1 MRAGESCRA
10 RLVNEIGFVMH
21 PQKQIAEMVVSA
33 LQSAIASG
41 SLPEIGDVVPSV
53 ERPKHAEHGDYSTSV
68 AMALASSMRMAPRSI
83 ATEIVDSI
91 APNVMVQDLSIAGP
105 GFINFTLSDDWLRSQ
120 VEAIRGSGIEFAHL
134 DVGAGQ
140 RVQVEFVSVNP
151 TGPLHIGH
159 VRGAVIG
166 NGLANIL
173 EAAGYD
179 VQREYYVNDAGNQM
193 RIFAESAYVRFL
205 QAAGRDAE
213 LGSES
218 YPGEYVVELGA
229 ELYSELGDAV
239 VDLNTDAAIDA
250 LSGPALDHTLANIR
264 GTLGRM
270 GIEYDEWFSE
280 SSLIDGD
287 DFEESL
293 DLLEERG
300 YVSEREG
307 ALWFLGTKVGLES
320 DSVII
325 RSQDRGPSYFG
336 TDIAYHYN
344 KFLKRGFDR
353 VINVWGADHH
363 GHVARMKAV
372 VDSLSVSPEK
382 LTIIINQIVNFKEGD
397 EMVRFSKREDNFI
410 GADELLDAVGPDACH
425 YIFLE
430 RTPGTHMEFDLELAK
445 SETSDNPVFY
455 VQYAHARLCA
465 VLRAASER
473 GIDFEDGD
481 VSLLTANQELALM
494 RRLNELPDVIAR
506 SAEMLEPH
514 HMPHFAYEVAREL
527 QRFYEACRVIS
538 SDPADAEITKARL
551 ILVDA
556 ARIVLAGTLNI
567 MGMNAPERM

>member
-1 MRAGESCRA
+1 
-10 RLVNEIGFVMH
+10 MH

-33 LQSAIASG
+33 LQSAIASN
-41 SLPEIGDVVPSV
+41 SLPEIGEVAPSV

-68 AMALASSMRMAPRSI
+68 AMALASSMRMAPRAI
-83 ATEIVDSI
+83 ATEIVDSV
-91 APNVMVQDLSIAGP
+91 APTSMVKDVSIAGP
-105 GFINFTLSDDWLRSQ
+105 GFINFKLDDEWLRSQ
-120 VEAIRGSGIEFAHL
+120 IHVIREAGVEFAHL
-134 DVGAGQ
+134 DIGAGQ
-140 RVQVEFVSVNP
+140 SVQVEFVSVNP

-159 VRGAVIG
+159 VRGAAIG

-173 EAAGYD
+173 DAAGYD

-205 QAAGRDAE
+205 QAAGKDAE
-213 LGSES
+213 LGAES

-229 ELYSELGDAV
+229 ELYSELGDPI
-239 VDLNTDAAIDA
+239 VDLDADEAIEA
-250 LSGPALDHTLANIR
+250 ISAPALDRTLANIR
-264 GTLGRM
+264 DTLGRM

-280 SSLIDGD
+280 KSLIEGD

-293 DLLEERG
+293 ELLKERG

-307 ALWFLGTKVGLES
+307 ALWFLGTKIGLES

-325 RSQDRGPSYFG
+325 RSKERGPSYFG

-344 KFLKRGFDR
+344 KFVKRGFDR

-363 GHVARMKAV
+363 GHIARMKAV
-372 VDSLSVSPEK
+372 VDSLGVAPEK
-382 LTIIINQIVNFKEGD
+382 LTIIINQIVNFKKGD
-397 EMVRFSKREDNFI
+397 EMVRFNKRKDNFI
-410 GADELLDAVGPDACH
+410 AADELLDAVGPDACH

-445 SETSDNPVFY
+445 AETSENPVFY

-465 VLRAASER
+465 VLRAAKER
-473 GIDFEDGD
+473 GIQFEDGD
-481 VSLLTANQELALM
+481 VSLLTTAQELALM

-538 SDPADAEITKARL
+538 SDPADVELTKARL
-551 ILVDA
+551 LLVDA
-556 ARIVLAGTLNI
+556 ARIVLARTLNI

>member
-1 MRAGESCRA
+1 
-10 RLVNEIGFVMH
+10 MH

-33 LQSAIASG
+33 LQSAIATN
-41 SLPEIGDVVPSV
+41 SLPEIGEVAPSV

-68 AMALASSMRMAPRSI
+68 AMALASSMRMAPRVI
-83 ATEIVDSI
+83 ATKIVDNV
-91 APNVMVQDLSIAGP
+91 APTAMVDDVSIAGP
-105 GFINFTLSDDWLRSQ
+105 GFINFKLDDEWLRSQ
-120 VEAIRGSGIEFAHL
+120 IHVIREAGVEFAHL

-140 RVQVEFVSVNP
+140 SVQVEFVSVNP

-159 VRGAVIG
+159 VRGAAIG

-173 EAAGYD
+173 DAAGYD
-179 VQREYYVNDAGNQM
+179 VQREYYVNDAGNQI

-205 QAAGRDAE
+205 QAAGKDAE
-213 LGSES
+213 LGAES

-229 ELYSELGDAV
+229 ELYSELGDPVA
-239 VDLNTDAAIDA
+239 DLDADEAMEVISA
-250 LSGPALDHTLANIR
+250 PALDRTLANIR
-264 GTLGRM
+264 STLERM

-280 SSLIDGD
+280 KSLIDGD
-287 DFEESL
+287 DFDDSL
-293 DLLEERG
+293 KLLEERG

-307 ALWFLGTKVGLES
+307 ALWFLGTKIGLES

-325 RSQDRGPSYFG
+325 RSKERGPSYFG

-344 KFLKRGFDR
+344 KFVKRGFDR

-372 VDSLSVSPEK
+372 VDSLGVAPEK
-382 LTIIINQIVNFKEGD
+382 LTIIINQIVNFKKGD
-397 EMVRFSKREDNFI
+397 ETVRFNKRKDNFI
-410 GADELLDAVGPDACH
+410 AADELLDAVGPDACH

-445 SETSDNPVFY
+445 AETSENPVFY

-465 VLRAASER
+465 VLRVASER
-473 GIDFEDGD
+473 SIEFEDGD
-481 VSLLTANQELALM
+481 VSLLTTHQELALM

-551 ILVDA
+551 LLVDA

>member
-1 MRAGESCRA
+1 
-10 RLVNEIGFVMH
+10 MH

-33 LQSAIASG
+33 LQSAIATN
-41 SLPEIGDVVPSV
+41 SLPEIGEVAPSV

-68 AMALASSMRMAPRSI
+68 AMALASSMRMAPRAI
-83 ATEIVDSI
+83 ATEIVDNV
-91 APNVMVQDLSIAGP
+91 APTAMVDDVSIAGP
-105 GFINFTLSDDWLRSQ
+105 GFINFKLDDQWLRSQ
-120 VEAIRGSGIEFAHL
+120 IHVIREAGVEFAHL

-140 RVQVEFVSVNP
+140 SVQVEFVSVNP

-159 VRGAVIG
+159 VRGAAIG

-173 EAAGYD
+173 DAAGYD

-205 QAAGRDAE
+205 QAAGKDAE
-213 LGSES
+213 LGAES

-229 ELYSELGDAV
+229 ELYSELGDPVA
-239 VDLNTDAAIDA
+239 DLDADEAMEAISA
-250 LSGPALDHTLANIR
+250 PALDRTLANIR
-264 GTLGRM
+264 GTLERM

-280 SSLIDGD
+280 KSLIDGD
-287 DFEESL
+287 DFDDSL
-293 DLLEERG
+293 KLLEERG

-307 ALWFLGTKVGLES
+307 ALWFLGTKIGLES

-325 RSQDRGPSYFG
+325 RSKERGPSYFG

-344 KFLKRGFDR
+344 KFVKRGFDR

-372 VDSLSVSPEK
+372 VDSLEVAPEK
-382 LTIIINQIVNFKEGD
+382 LTIIINQIVNFKKGD
-397 EMVRFSKREDNFI
+397 ETVRFNKRKDNFI
-410 GADELLDAVGPDACH
+410 AADELLDAVGPDACH

-445 SETSDNPVFY
+445 AETSENPVFY

-473 GIDFEDGD
+473 GIEFEDGD
-481 VSLLTANQELALM
+481 VALLTTHQELALM

-551 ILVDA
+551 LLVDA

>member
-1 MRAGESCRA
+1 
-10 RLVNEIGFVMH
+10 MH
-21 PQKQIAEMVVSA
+21 PQQQIAEMVVSA
-33 LQSAIASG
+33 LQSAIAAK
-41 SLPEIGDVVPSV
+41 SLPEVGEVTPSV
-53 ERPKHAEHGDYSTSV
+53 ERPRLAEHGDYSTSV
-68 AMALASSMRMAPRSI
+68 AMALASSMRMAPRAI
-83 ATEIVDSI
+83 ATEIVENV
-91 APNVMVQDLSIAGP
+91 APSAMVQDVSIAGP
-105 GFINFTLSDDWLRSQ
+105 GFINFKLDDGWLRSQ
-120 VEAIRGSGIEFAHL
+120 IHVIRQAGAKFANL
-134 DVGAGQ
+134 DVGTGQ
-140 RVQVEFVSVNP
+140 RIQVEFVSVNP

-159 VRGAVIG
+159 VRGAAIG

-173 EAAGYD
+173 DAAGYD

-193 RIFAESAYVRFL
+193 RIFTESAYVRFL
-205 QAAGRDAE
+205 QAAGKDAE
-213 LGSES
+213 LGAES

-239 VDLNTDAAIDA
+239 VDLDDDDAIAVIA
-250 LSGPALDHTLANIR
+250 EPALDRTLANIR

-280 SSLIDGD
+280 QSLIDGD

-293 DLLEERG
+293 ELLKGRG
-300 YVSEREG
+300 YISEREG
-307 ALWFLGTKVGLES
+307 ALWFLGTKMGLES

-325 RSQDRGPSYFG
+325 RSKERGPSYFG

-344 KFLKRGFDR
+344 KFVKRGFDQ

-372 VDSLSVSPEK
+372 VDSLGVAPEK
-382 LTIIINQIVNFKEGD
+382 LTIIINQIVNFKKGD
-397 EMVRFSKREDNFI
+397 ETVRFNKRKDNFI
-410 GADELLDAVGPDACH
+410 AADELLDAVGPDACH

-445 SETSDNPVFY
+445 SETSENPVFY

-473 GIDFEDGD
+473 GIEFEDGD
-481 VSLLTANQELALM
+481 VSLLTTDQELSLM

-538 SDPADAEITKARL
+538 SDPTDAEITKARL
-551 ILVDA
+551 LLVDA
-556 ARIVLAGTLNI
+556 ARIVLARTLNI

>member
-1 MRAGESCRA
+1 
-10 RLVNEIGFVMH
+10 MH
-21 PQKQIAEMVVSA
+21 PQKQIAGMVVSA
-33 LQSAIASG
+33 LDSAIAADA
-41 SLPEIGDVVPSV
+41 LPEIGEVTPTV
-53 ERPKHAEHGDYSTSV
+53 ERPKIAEHGDYSTSI
-68 AMALASSMRMAPRSI
+68 ALALASSMRMAPRDI
-83 ATEIVDSI
+83 ATKI
-91 APNVMVQDLSIAGP
+91 AESVEKSSMVCDVSIAGP
-105 GFINFTLSDDWLRSQ
+105 GFINFRLDDEWLRSQ
-120 VEAIRGSGIEFAHL
+120 VNVIREQGVEFAHS
-134 DVGAGQ
+134 DIGVGQ
-140 RVQVEFVSVNP
+140 KVQVEFVSVNP

-166 NGLANIL
+166 NGIANIL
-173 EAAGYD
+173 DAAGFD

-193 RIFAESAYVRFL
+193 RIFMDSAYVRFM
-205 QAAGRDAE
+205 QAAGKDAE
-213 LGSES
+213 LGVES
-218 YPGEYVVELGA
+218 YPGEFVVDLGA
-229 ELYSELGDAV
+229 ELYAEFGDSVVEMDKGDAIGV
-239 VDLNTDAAIDA
+239 IGKT
-250 LSGPALDHTLANIR
+250 ALDRTLANIH
-264 GTLGRM
+264 GTLAMM

-280 SSLIDGD
+280 RSLIDGD
-287 DFEESL
+287 DFNESL
-293 DLLEERG
+293 ELLRERG
-300 YVSEREG
+300 FISEREG

-325 RSQDRGPSYFG
+325 RSLERGPSYFG

-344 KFLKRGFDR
+344 KFVKRGFDR

-372 VDSLSVSPEK
+372 VDSLGVDPDN

-397 EMVRFSKREDNFI
+397 ETVRFSKRNDNFI
-410 GADELLDAVGPDACH
+410 GADELLEAVGADACH

-445 SETSDNPVFY
+445 AETSENPVFY

-465 VLRAASER
+465 VLRAAKER
-473 GIDFEDGD
+473 GIEFEDGD
-481 VSLLTANQELALM
+481 VGLLTEERELALM

-538 SDPADAEITKARL
+538 SEPADAELTKARL
-551 ILVDA
+551 LLVDA
-556 ARIVLAGTLNI
+556 ARIVLEGTLNI

>member
-1 MRAGESCRA
+1 
-10 RLVNEIGFVMH
+10 MH

-33 LQSAIASG
+33 LQSAIATN
-41 SLPEIGDVVPSV
+41 SLPEIGEVAPSV

-68 AMALASSMRMAPRSI
+68 AMALASSMRMAPRAI
-83 ATEIVDSI
+83 ATEIVDNV
-91 APNVMVQDLSIAGP
+91 APTAMVDDVSIAGP
-105 GFINFTLSDDWLRSQ
+105 GFINFKLDDQWLRSQ
-120 VEAIRGSGIEFAHL
+120 IHVIREAGVEFAHL

-140 RVQVEFVSVNP
+140 SVQVEFVSVNP

-159 VRGAVIG
+159 VRGAAIG

-173 EAAGYD
+173 DAAGYD

-205 QAAGRDAE
+205 QAAGKDAE
-213 LGSES
+213 LGAES

-229 ELYSELGDAV
+229 ELYSELGDPVA
-239 VDLNTDAAIDA
+239 DLDADEAMEAISA
-250 LSGPALDHTLANIR
+250 PALDRTLANIR
-264 GTLGRM
+264 GTLERM

-280 SSLIDGD
+280 KSLIDGD
-287 DFEESL
+287 DFDDSL
-293 DLLEERG
+293 KLLEERG

-307 ALWFLGTKVGLES
+307 ALWFLGTKIGLES

-325 RSQDRGPSYFG
+325 RSKERGPSYFG

-344 KFLKRGFDR
+344 KFVKRGFDR

-372 VDSLSVSPEK
+372 VDSLGVAPEK
-382 LTIIINQIVNFKEGD
+382 LTIIINQIVNFKKGD
-397 EMVRFSKREDNFI
+397 ETVRFNKRKDNFI
-410 GADELLDAVGPDACH
+410 AADELLDAVGPDACH

-445 SETSDNPVFY
+445 AETSENPVFY

-473 GIDFEDGD
+473 GIEFEDGD
-481 VSLLTANQELALM
+481 VALLTTHQELALM

-551 ILVDA
+551 LLVDA

>member
-1 MRAGESCRA
+1 
-10 RLVNEIGFVMH
+10 MH
-21 PQKQIAEMVVSA
+21 PQKEIAEMVVSA
-33 LQSAIASG
+33 LQSAIATN
-41 SLPEIGDVVPSV
+41 SLPEIGDISPSV

-68 AMALASSMRMAPRSI
+68 AMALASSMRMAPRAI
-83 ATEIVDSI
+83 ATEIVDNI
-91 APNVMVQDLSIAGP
+91 APTAMVRDVSIAGP
-105 GFINFTLSDDWLRSQ
+105 GFINFTLDGEWLRSQ
-120 VEAIRGSGIEFAHL
+120 IHVIRESGVCFAHL
-134 DVGAGQ
+134 DVGTGQ

-173 EAAGYD
+173 DAAGYD

-205 QAAGRDAE
+205 QAAGKDAE
-213 LGSES
+213 LGAES
-218 YPGEYVVELGA
+218 YPGEYVIELGA
-229 ELYSELGDAV
+229 ELYSELGESVVAEPGTAIAV
-239 VDLNTDAAIDA
+239 IAEL
-250 LSGPALDHTLANIR
+250 ALDRTLANIR
-264 GTLGRM
+264 GTLSRM

-280 SSLIDGD
+280 KSLIDGD

-293 DLLEERG
+293 KLLLERG

-307 ALWFLGTKVGLES
+307 ALWFLGTKMGLES

-325 RSQDRGPSYFG
+325 RSKERGPSYFG

-344 KFLKRGFDR
+344 KFVKREFDR

-372 VDSLSVSPEK
+372 VDSLGVDPEQ

-397 EMVRFSKREDNFI
+397 DIVRFSKRKDNFI
-410 GADELLDAVGPDACH
+410 AADELLDAVGPDACH

-445 SETSDNPVFY
+445 SETSENPVFY

-481 VSLLTANQELALM
+481 VSLLTMDQELALM

-527 QRFYEACRVIS
+527 QRFYEVCRVIS
-538 SDPADAEITKARL
+538 SDPADGEITKARL
-551 ILVDA
+551 LLVDA
-556 ARIVLAGTLNI
+556 ARIVLAGTLKI

>member
-1 MRAGESCRA
+1 
-10 RLVNEIGFVMH
+10 MH

-33 LQSAIASG
+33 LQSAIAAD
-41 SLPEIGDVVPSV
+41 SLPEVGDVSPPV
-53 ERPKHAEHGDYSTSV
+53 ERPKIAEHGDYSTSV
-68 AMALASSMRMAPRSI
+68 ALALASSMRMAPRAI
-83 ATEIVDSI
+83 ATEIVESVE
-91 APNVMVQDLSIAGP
+91 PSPMVCDVSIAGP
-105 GFINFTLSDDWLRSQ
+105 GFINFKLDDEWLRSQ
-120 VEAIRGSGIEFAHL
+120 IHTIRERGVKFAHL
-134 DVGAGQ
+134 TVGAGQ
-140 RVQVEFVSVNP
+140 KVQVEFVSVNP

-166 NGLANIL
+166 NGIANIL
-173 EAAGYD
+173 DAAGYD

-193 RIFAESAYVRFL
+193 RIFNESVYVRLL
-205 QAAGRDAE
+205 QAAGKDAE
-213 LGSES
+213 LGAES
-218 YPGEYVVELGA
+218 YPGEFVQQLGVELFA
-229 ELYSELGDAV
+229 ELGESVLEADA
-239 VDLNTDAAIDA
+239 TDAIETVRE
-250 LSGPALDHTLANIR
+250 PALERTLGNIR
-264 GTLGRM
+264 ATLGRL

-280 SSLIDGD
+280 RSLIDGD

-293 DLLEERG
+293 ELLRERG
-300 YVSEREG
+300 YVAEREG
-307 ALWFLGTKVGLES
+307 AMWFLGTKMGLES

-325 RSQDRGPSYFG
+325 RSMERGPSYFG

-363 GHVARMKAV
+363 GHVARMGAV
-372 VDSLSVSPEK
+372 IDSLGVDPER

-397 EMVRFSKREDNFI
+397 ELVRFNKRRDNFI
-410 GADELLDAVGPDACH
+410 AADELLDAVGPDACH

-445 SETSDNPVFY
+445 RETSENPVFY

-465 VLRAASER
+465 VLRAAEER
-473 GIDFEDGD
+473 EIEFEDGG
-481 VSLLTANQELALM
+481 VSLLTADEEFRLM

-506 SAEMLEPH
+506 AADTLEPH

-538 SDPADAEITKARL
+538 SDPEDAEMTKARL
-551 ILVDA
+551 LLVDA
-556 ARIVLAGTLNI
+556 ARIVLAGTLGI

>member
-1 MRAGESCRA
+1 
-10 RLVNEIGFVMH
+10 MH

-33 LQSAIASG
+33 LQSAIASN
-41 SLPEIGDVVPSV
+41 SLPEIGEVAPSV
-53 ERPKHAEHGDYSTSV
+53 ERPKHTEHGDYSTSV
-68 AMALASSMRMAPRSI
+68 AMALASSMRMAPRAI
-83 ATEIVDSI
+83 ATEIVDNV
-91 APNVMVQDLSIAGP
+91 APTAMVDDVSIAGP
-105 GFINFTLSDDWLRSQ
+105 GFINFKLDDEWLRSRIH
-120 VEAIRGSGIEFAHL
+120 VIREAGVEFAHL

-140 RVQVEFVSVNP
+140 SVQVEFVSVNP

-159 VRGAVIG
+159 VRGAAIG

-173 EAAGYD
+173 DAAGYD

-205 QAAGRDAE
+205 QAAGKDAE
-213 LGSES
+213 LGAES

-239 VDLNTDAAIDA
+239 ADLDPDEAMEAISA
-250 LSGPALDHTLANIR
+250 PALDRTLANIR
-264 GTLGRM
+264 GTLERM

-280 SSLIDGD
+280 KSLIEGD
-287 DFEESL
+287 DFDDSL
-293 DLLEERG
+293 KLLEERG

-307 ALWFLGTKVGLES
+307 ALWFLGTKIGLES

-325 RSQDRGPSYFG
+325 RSRERGPSYFG

-344 KFLKRGFDR
+344 KFVKRGFDR

-363 GHVARMKAV
+363 GHIARMKAV
-372 VDSLSVSPEK
+372 VDSLGVAPEK
-382 LTIIINQIVNFKEGD
+382 LTIIINQIVNFKKGD
-397 EMVRFSKREDNFI
+397 ETVRFNKRKDNFI
-410 GADELLDAVGPDACH
+410 AADELLDAVGPDACH

-445 SETSDNPVFY
+445 AETSENPVFY

-473 GIDFEDGD
+473 GIEFEDGD
-481 VSLLTANQELALM
+481 VSLLTTHQELALM

-551 ILVDA
+551 LLVDA

>member
-1 MRAGESCRA
+1 
-10 RLVNEIGFVMH
+10 MH

-33 LQSAIASG
+33 LQSAIASN
-41 SLPEIGDVVPSV
+41 SLPEIGEVTPTV

-68 AMALASSMRMAPRSI
+68 AMALASSMRMAPRAI
-83 ATEIVDSI
+83 ATEIVNSV
-91 APNVMVQDLSIAGP
+91 APTAMVEDVSIAGP
-105 GFINFTLSDDWLRSQ
+105 GFINFKLDDEWLRSQ
-120 VEAIRGSGIEFAHL
+120 IHVIRESDISFAHL

-173 EAAGYD
+173 GAAGYD

-205 QAAGRDAE
+205 QAAGKDVE
-213 LGSES
+213 LGAES
-218 YPGEYVVELGA
+218 YPGEYVAELGA
-229 ELYSELGDAV
+229 ELHSELGDSV
-239 VDLNTDAAIDA
+239 VALEPDAAMAVIA
-250 LSGPALDHTLANIR
+250 EPALDRTLANIR
-264 GTLGRM
+264 RTLSRM

-280 SSLIDGD
+280 QSLIDGE
-287 DFEESL
+287 DFKESL
-293 DLLEERG
+293 KLLQERG
-300 YVSEREG
+300 YISEREG
-307 ALWFLGTKVGLES
+307 ALWFLGTKMGLES

-325 RSQDRGPSYFG
+325 RSMERGPSYFG

-344 KFLKRGFDR
+344 KFVKRGFDR

-372 VDSLSVSPEK
+372 VNSLGVDPEK

-397 EMVRFSKREDNFI
+397 ETVRFSKRHGNFI
-410 GADELLDAVGPDACH
+410 AADELLDAVGPDACH

-445 SETSDNPVFY
+445 AETSENPVFY

-473 GIDFEDGD
+473 GIEFEDGE
-481 VSLLTANQELALM
+481 VSLLTTAQELALM

-527 QRFYEACRVIS
+527 QRFYEVCRVIS
-538 SDPADAEITKARL
+538 SDPADAEMTKARL
-551 ILVDA
+551 LLVDA

>member
-1 MRAGESCRA
+1 
-10 RLVNEIGFVMH
+10 MH

-33 LQSAIASG
+33 LQSAIASD
-41 SLPEIGDVVPSV
+41 SLPEIGEVAPSV

-68 AMALASSMRMAPRSI
+68 AMALASSMRMAPRAI
-83 ATEIVDSI
+83 ATEIVDNIPST
-91 APNVMVQDLSIAGP
+91 AMVDDVSIAGP
-105 GFINFTLSDDWLRSQ
+105 GFINFKLDDEWLRSQ
-120 VEAIRGSGIEFAHL
+120 IHVIREAGVEFAHL

-140 RVQVEFVSVNP
+140 SIQVEFVSVNP

-159 VRGAVIG
+159 VRGAAIG

-173 EAAGYD
+173 DAAGYD

-193 RIFAESAYVRFL
+193 RIFAESVYVRFL
-205 QAAGRDAE
+205 QAAGKDAE
-213 LGSES
+213 LGAES

-229 ELYSELGDAV
+229 ELYSELGDPVA
-239 VDLNTDAAIDA
+239 DLDADEAMEAISA
-250 LSGPALDHTLANIR
+250 PALGRTLANIR
-264 GTLGRM
+264 GTLERM

-280 SSLIDGD
+280 KSLIEGD
-287 DFEESL
+287 DFDDSL
-293 DLLEERG
+293 KLLEERG

-307 ALWFLGTKVGLES
+307 ALWFLGTKIGLES

-325 RSQDRGPSYFG
+325 RSKERGPSYFG

-344 KFLKRGFDR
+344 KFVKRGFDR

-372 VDSLSVSPEK
+372 VDSLGVAPEK
-382 LTIIINQIVNFKEGD
+382 LTIIINQIVNFKKGD
-397 EMVRFSKREDNFI
+397 ETVRFNKRKDNFI
-410 GADELLDAVGPDACH
+410 AADELLDAVGPDACH

-445 SETSDNPVFY
+445 AETSENPVFY

-465 VLRAASER
+465 VLRAALER
-473 GIDFEDGD
+473 GIEFEDGD
-481 VSLLTANQELALM
+481 VSLLTTHQELALM

-538 SDPADAEITKARL
+538 SDPVDAEITKARL
-551 ILVDA
+551 LLVDA

>member
-1 MRAGESCRA
+1 
-10 RLVNEIGFVMH
+10 MH
-21 PQKQIAEMVVSA
+21 PQKEIAQIVVSA
-33 LQSAIASG
+33 LQSAIAAED
-41 SLPEIGDVVPSV
+41 LPRVGDVTATV
-53 ERPKHAEHGDYSTSV
+53 ERPKNSDHGDYSTSL
-68 AMALASSMRMAPRSI
+68 ALTLASSMRMAPRDI
-83 ATEIVDSI
+83 ASKI
-91 APNVMVQDLSIAGP
+91 ADAVSPSSLVCDVSIAGP
-105 GFINFTLSDDWLRSQ
+105 GFINFKLDDGWLRSQ
-120 VEAIRGSGIEFAHL
+120 VNVIRESGVEFAHL

-140 RVQVEFVSVNP
+140 KVQVEFVSVNP

-159 VRGAVIG
+159 VRGAAIG
-166 NGLANIL
+166 NGIANIL

-193 RIFAESAYVRFL
+193 RIFSESVYVRFM
-205 QAAGRDAE
+205 QAQGKDME
-213 LGSES
+213 LPAES
-218 YPGEYVVELGA
+218 YPGEFVAELGKD
-229 ELYSELGDAV
+229 LYGEFGN
-239 VDLNTDAAIDA
+239 DLDGMSAHGVMSVIGPQA
-250 LSGPALDHTLANIR
+250 LSKTLENIR
-264 GTLGRM
+264 STLGRM

-280 SSLIDGD
+280 QSLISGD
-287 DFEESL
+287 DFDNSL
-293 DLLEERG
+293 DLLKERG

-307 ALWFLGTKVGLES
+307 ALWFLGTKMGLES

-325 RSQDRGPSYFG
+325 RSEERGPSYFG

-344 KFLKRGFDR
+344 KFVKRGFER

-363 GHVARMKAV
+363 GHIARMKAV
-372 VDSLSVSPEK
+372 VDSLGVDPDN
-382 LTIIINQIVNFKEGD
+382 LTIIINQIVNFKKGD
-397 EMVRFSKREDNFI
+397 ETVRFNKRKDNFI
-410 GADELLDAVGPDACH
+410 AADDLLDAVGPDACH

-445 SETSDNPVFY
+445 KETSENPVFY

-465 VLRAASER
+465 ILRSAAER
-473 GIDFEDGD
+473 KIAFEDGD
-481 VSLLTANQELALM
+481 VSLLTNAHELALM

-538 SDPADAEITKARL
+538 SDPADAELTKARL
-551 ILVDA
+551 LLVDA

>member
-1 MRAGESCRA
+1 
-10 RLVNEIGFVMH
+10 MH

-33 LQSAIASG
+33 LQSAIASN
-41 SLPEIGDVVPSV
+41 SLPEIGDVTPSV

-68 AMALASSMRMAPRSI
+68 AMALASSMRMAPRAI
-83 ATEIVDSI
+83 ATEIVDSV
-91 APNVMVQDLSIAGP
+91 APTSMVKDVSIAGP
-105 GFINFTLSDDWLRSQ
+105 GFINFKLDDEWLRSQ
-120 VEAIRGSGIEFAHL
+120 IHVIRESGIGFAHL
-134 DVGAGQ
+134 DVGSGQ
-140 RVQVEFVSVNP
+140 SVQVEFVSVNP

-166 NGLANIL
+166 NCLANIL
-173 EAAGYD
+173 DSAGYD

-193 RIFAESAYVRFL
+193 RIFAESVYVRYL
-205 QAAGRDAE
+205 QAAGIEAE

-218 YPGEYVVELGA
+218 YPGEYVKGLGA
-229 ELYSELGDAV
+229 ELLSEFGDSLV
-239 VDLNTDAAIDA
+239 ELAAADA
-250 LSGPALDHTLANIR
+250 LERLYQPILERTVASIR
-264 GTLGRM
+264 ATMCRM

-280 SSLIDGD
+280 QSLIDDGD
-287 DFEESL
+287 FDESFAEL
-293 DLLEERG
+293 RERG
-300 YVSEREG
+300 YVAEREG
-307 ALWFLGTKVGLES
+307 ALWFLGTKMGLES
-320 DSVII
+320 DSVIV
-325 RSQDRGPSYFG
+325 RSMDRGHSYFG
-336 TDIAYHYN
+336 SDIAYHYN
-344 KFLKRGFDR
+344 KFAKRKFDR
-353 VINVWGADHH
+353 VVNVLGADHH
-363 GHVARMKAV
+363 GHVDRMMAV
-372 VDSLSVSPEK
+372 VEALGIEPGR

-397 EMVRFSKREDNFI
+397 ETVRFSKRQDNFI
-410 GADELLDAVGPDACH
+410 AADELLDAVGPDACH

-445 SETSDNPVFY
+445 AETSENPVFY

-473 GIDFEDGD
+473 CIDFEDGD
-481 VSLLTANQELALM
+481 VSLLTAHQELALM

-551 ILVDA
+551 LLVDA

>member
-1 MRAGESCRA
+1 
-10 RLVNEIGFVMH
+10 MH
-21 PQKQIAEMVVSA
+21 PQKEIAQIVVSA
-33 LQSAIASG
+33 LQSAIAAED
-41 SLPEIGDVVPSV
+41 LPRVGDVTATV
-53 ERPKHAEHGDYSTSV
+53 ERPKNSDHGDYSTSL
-68 AMALASSMRMAPRSI
+68 ALTLASSMRMAPRDI
-83 ATEIVDSI
+83 ASKI
-91 APNVMVQDLSIAGP
+91 ADAVSPSSLVCDVSIAGP
-105 GFINFTLSDDWLRSQ
+105 GFINFKLDDGWLRSQ
-120 VEAIRGSGIEFAHL
+120 VNVIRESGVEFAHL

-140 RVQVEFVSVNP
+140 KVQVEFVSVNP

-159 VRGAVIG
+159 VRGAAIG
-166 NGLANIL
+166 NGIANIL

-193 RIFAESAYVRFL
+193 RIFSESVYVRFM
-205 QAAGRDAE
+205 QAQGKDME
-213 LGSES
+213 LPAES
-218 YPGEYVVELGA
+218 YPGEFVAELGKD
-229 ELYSELGDAV
+229 LYGEFGN
-239 VDLNTDAAIDA
+239 DLDGMSAHGVMSVIGPQA
-250 LSGPALDHTLANIR
+250 LSKTLENIR
-264 GTLGRM
+264 STLGRM

-280 SSLIDGD
+280 QSLISGD
-287 DFEESL
+287 DFDNSL
-293 DLLEERG
+293 DLLKERG

-307 ALWFLGTKVGLES
+307 ALWFLGTKMGLES

-325 RSQDRGPSYFG
+325 RSEERGPSYFG

-344 KFLKRGFDR
+344 KFVKRGFER

-363 GHVARMKAV
+363 GHIARMKAV
-372 VDSLSVSPEK
+372 VDSLGVDPDN
-382 LTIIINQIVNFKEGD
+382 LTIIINQIVNFKKGD
-397 EMVRFSKREDNFI
+397 ETVRFNKRKDNFI
-410 GADELLDAVGPDACH
+410 AADDLLDAVGPDACH

-445 SETSDNPVFY
+445 KETSENPVFY

-465 VLRAASER
+465 ILRSAAER
-473 GIDFEDGD
+473 EIAFEDGD
-481 VSLLTANQELALM
+481 VSILTNAHELALI

-538 SDPADAEITKARL
+538 SDPADAELTKARL
-551 ILVDA
+551 LLVDA

>member
-1 MRAGESCRA
+1 
-10 RLVNEIGFVMH
+10 MH

-33 LQSAIASG
+33 LQSAIASD
-41 SLPEIGDVVPSV
+41 SLPEIGEVAPSV

-68 AMALASSMRMAPRSI
+68 AMALASSMRMAPRAI
-83 ATEIVDSI
+83 ATEIVDNIPST
-91 APNVMVQDLSIAGP
+91 AMVDDVSIAGP
-105 GFINFTLSDDWLRSQ
+105 GFINFKLDDEWLRSQ
-120 VEAIRGSGIEFAHL
+120 IHVIREAGVEFAHL

-140 RVQVEFVSVNP
+140 SVQVEFVSVNP

-159 VRGAVIG
+159 VRGAAIG

-173 EAAGYD
+173 GAAGYD

-205 QAAGRDAE
+205 QAAGKDAE
-213 LGSES
+213 LGAES

-229 ELYSELGDAV
+229 ELYSELGDPVAG
-239 VDLNTDAAIDA
+239 LDADEAMEAISA
-250 LSGPALDHTLANIR
+250 PALDRTLANIR
-264 GTLGRM
+264 GTLDRM

-280 SSLIDGD
+280 KSLIDGD
-287 DFEESL
+287 DFDDSL
-293 DLLEERG
+293 KLLEERG

-307 ALWFLGTKVGLES
+307 ALWFLGTKIGLES

-325 RSQDRGPSYFG
+325 RSKERGPSYFG

-344 KFLKRGFDR
+344 KFVKRGFDR

-372 VDSLSVSPEK
+372 VDSLGVAPEK
-382 LTIIINQIVNFKEGD
+382 LTIIINQIVNFKKGD
-397 EMVRFSKREDNFI
+397 ETVRFNKRKDNFI
-410 GADELLDAVGPDACH
+410 AADELLDAVGPDACH

-445 SETSDNPVFY
+445 AETSENPVFY

-473 GIDFEDGD
+473 GIEFEDGD
-481 VSLLTANQELALM
+481 VSLLTTHQELALM

-551 ILVDA
+551 LLVDA

>member
-1 MRAGESCRA
+1 
-10 RLVNEIGFVMH
+10 
-21 PQKQIAEMVVSA
+21 MVVSA
-33 LQSAIASG
+33 LQSAIATN
-41 SLPEIGDVVPSV
+41 SLPEIGDISPSV

-68 AMALASSMRMAPRSI
+68 AMALASSMRMAPRAI
-83 ATEIVDSI
+83 ATEIVDNI
-91 APNVMVQDLSIAGP
+91 APTAMVRDVSIAGP
-105 GFINFTLSDDWLRSQ
+105 GFINFTLDGEWLRSQ
-120 VEAIRGSGIEFAHL
+120 IHVIRESGVCFAHL
-134 DVGAGQ
+134 DVGTGQ

-173 EAAGYD
+173 DAAGYD

-205 QAAGRDAE
+205 QAAGKDAE
-213 LGSES
+213 LGAES
-218 YPGEYVVELGA
+218 YPGEYVIELGA
-229 ELYSELGDAV
+229 ELYSELGESVVAEPGTAIAV
-239 VDLNTDAAIDA
+239 IAEL
-250 LSGPALDHTLANIR
+250 ALDRTLANIR
-264 GTLGRM
+264 GTLSRM

-280 SSLIDGD
+280 KSLIDGD

-293 DLLEERG
+293 KLLLERG

-307 ALWFLGTKVGLES
+307 ALWFLGTKMGLES

-325 RSQDRGPSYFG
+325 RSKERGPSYFG

-344 KFLKRGFDR
+344 KFVKREFDR

-372 VDSLSVSPEK
+372 VDSLGVDPEQ

-397 EMVRFSKREDNFI
+397 DIVRFSKRKDNFI
-410 GADELLDAVGPDACH
+410 AADELLDAVGPDACH

-445 SETSDNPVFY
+445 SETSENPVFY

-481 VSLLTANQELALM
+481 VSLLTMDQELALM

-527 QRFYEACRVIS
+527 QRFYEVCRVIS
-538 SDPADAEITKARL
+538 SDPADGEITKARL
-551 ILVDA
+551 LLVDA
-556 ARIVLAGTLNI
+556 ARIVLAGTLKI

>member
-1 MRAGESCRA
+1 
-10 RLVNEIGFVMH
+10 MH

-33 LQSAIASG
+33 LQSAIASN
-41 SLPEIGDVVPSV
+41 SLPEIGEVAPSV

-68 AMALASSMRMAPRSI
+68 AMALASSMRMAPRAI
-83 ATEIVDSI
+83 ATEIVDSV
-91 APNVMVQDLSIAGP
+91 APTSMVKDVSIAGP
-105 GFINFTLSDDWLRSQ
+105 GFINFTLNDEWLRSQ
-120 VEAIRGSGIEFAHL
+120 IHVIRESGVGFAHL
-134 DVGAGQ
+134 DVGSGQ

-159 VRGAVIG
+159 VRGAAIG

-173 EAAGYD
+173 DAAGYD

-205 QAAGRDAE
+205 QAAGKDAE
-213 LGSES
+213 LGAES

-239 VDLNTDAAIDA
+239 ADLDADEAIEA
-250 LSGPALDHTLANIR
+250 ISAPALDRTLANIR
-264 GTLGRM
+264 GTLERM

-280 SSLIDGD
+280 QSLIDGD

-293 DLLEERG
+293 ELLKERG

-307 ALWFLGTKVGLES
+307 ALWFLGTKMGLES

-325 RSQDRGPSYFG
+325 RSKERGPSYFG

-344 KFLKRGFDR
+344 KFVNRGFER

-372 VDSLSVSPEK
+372 VDSLGVAPEK

-397 EMVRFSKREDNFI
+397 ETVRFGKRLDNFI
-410 GADELLDAVGPDACH
+410 AADELLDAVGPDACH

-445 SETSDNPVFY
+445 AETSENPVFY

-465 VLRAASER
+465 VLRAASDR

-481 VSLLTANQELALM
+481 VSLLTTHQELALM

-551 ILVDA
+551 LLVDA
-556 ARIVLAGTLNI
+556 TRIVLAGTLNI